1 MWDVFISH
9 ASEDKET
16 VARPLAVELEA
27 KGLQVWLDSQEL
39 YIGDQLTPKI
49 EQGLQNAQ
57 FGVVIFSRSFFAK
70 KWTQLEL
77 ESLLKMEKPP
87 DKVILPV
94 WHELTT
100 AEVEEFS
107 PTLAAKIGVETMAGL
122 DQVVIALLRA
132 IRRTRNQPLDHWLT
146 FAKSGMPDEA
156 AIKSWLQA
164 GEAELSRPS
173 VAWPTEILTVAADLK
188 RRRLP
193 LQSLKEIQGKP
204 GWCLYEG
211 QELRKSVEVEAL
223 LRLPFEFDRWNALLP
238 VRLVHLANGLKD
250 YGKGYQFAQN
260 PVRNFMFLWFRFIWK
275 QILRAQGYLGLPH
288 PRGTDYLDDIR
299 DLKLSGPKELASA
312 HVMYTHQP
320 NHWDPLN
327 RSLKG
332 FRMWA
337 PRGAI
342 EKSRNTDQWY
352 VDWEALEEFFVPQLE
367 ERMMLEFDSTAIT
380 YTSHRERWHLSSF
393 KDENGDPL

>member
-1 MWDVFISH
+1 
-9 ASEDKET
+9 
-16 VARPLAVELEA
+16 
-27 KGLQVWLDSQEL
+27 
-39 YIGDQLTPKI
+39 
-49 EQGLQNAQ
+49 
-57 FGVVIFSRSFFAK
+57 
-70 KWTQLEL
+70 
-77 ESLLKMEKPP
+77 
-87 DKVILPV
+87 VILPV